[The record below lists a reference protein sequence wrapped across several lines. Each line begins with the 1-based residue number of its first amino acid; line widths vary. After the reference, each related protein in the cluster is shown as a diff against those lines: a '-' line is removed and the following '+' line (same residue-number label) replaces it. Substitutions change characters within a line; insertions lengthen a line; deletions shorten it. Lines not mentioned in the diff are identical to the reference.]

1 MKKKIVIID
10 DEILIT
16 KYLSIFLSKKFEVF
30 SFNEINKCLSF
41 LESNSNIDFIISDYM
56 INSATGLNV
65 LNFII
70 NKNYFIDYKNK
81 FIFMTAYDDI
91 EINHKINNTG
101 CRLISKTDI
110 SPQLIEDIIEE
121 QN

>member
-1 MKKKIVIID
+1 MMKKIIIID

-30 SFNEINKCLSF
+30 PFNEITKCLSF

-56 INSATGLNV
+56 INSATGLNI

-70 NKNYFIDYKNK
+70 NKNYFTDYKNK

-91 EINHKINNTG
+91 EINNKINNTG
-101 CRLISKTDI
+101 CRLISKTGI